1 MKQYFKINLNLGSG
15 NVTVECGPM
24 GTTCP
29 STHKCHLSPLG
40 EFSVCCPKPRDVCFQ
55 ERSAGSCKSSIL
67 KWSFNEKKNKCE
79 TFRFTGCSGNANN
92 FDSEKDCKAVCP
104 TLSTCEE
111 LREKNLKMA
120 EKFKKV
126 VFTPKCNKVNGDWE
140 PIQCLEEVGIC
151 WCVDKDGE
159 HIKGKVQ

>member
-1 MKQYFKINLNLGSG
+1 MGS
-15 NVTVECGPM
+15 
-24 GTTCP
+24 TCP

-55 ERSAGSCKSSIL
+55 EKLLGSCKASVL
-67 KWSFNEKKNKCE
+67 RYSFNEKRNRCE
-79 TFRFTGCSGNANN
+79 AFRYTGCAGNMNN
-92 FDSEKDCKAVCP
+92 FDTERECKAVCP
-104 TLSTCEE
+104 SLSSCEE

-126 VFTPKCNKVNGDWE
+126 VFTPKCNRANGDWE
-140 PIQCLEEVGIC
+140 PVQCLEEVGIC

-159 HIKGKVQ
+159 HIKGPSLFSKLPNLNDFLPS